1 MVAEA
6 REAMKAGHR
15 GVWHYTHNSY
25 TELSSECGIPG
36 LIFYLAAFWRAYRG
50 LTPIRNRYP
59 RASTRRAAMFVQMA
73 VLMAAIG
80 AFFLSIAYGGILYA
94 ILGLSAAL
102 QLAVARERREMQ
114 EQAPV
119 AAAA

>member
-1 MVAEA
+1 
-6 REAMKAGHR
+6 
-15 GVWHYTHNSY
+15 
-25 TELSSECGIPG
+25 
-36 LIFYLAAFWRAYRG
+36 
-50 LTPIRNRYP
+50 
-59 RASTRRAAMFVQMA
+59 
-73 VLMAAIG
+73 MAAIG